1 MSELACLPY
10 SVGHSHEGVC
20 LQVQMGP
27 YRILLDCGLP
37 DEPSSRAQAS
47 SRKARWSSKPG
58 SKSEGKARS
67 QPNSPVNPSAIET
80 PIDLVL
86 CSHAHPDHAKGLLA
100 FHRTHPHIPIFGS
113 EVTAQLLP
121 LNWLGEPEPISPDL
135 CHALPWRTPIE
146 FARGLTLQ
154 LWPAGHLPGAAC
166 FLLSYAA
173 PDRTYTVFYT
183 GDFFLSNSR
192 LVEGLPLE
200 EVRGLKPDVLI
211 LEGSYGT
218 TRHPHRRQQENRL
231 AETVLRLL
239 QEGRNVLLPTPT
251 LGVGQELV
259 MLLRS
264 HHQFTGQD
272 FTVWVDPVVAAG
284 CDMYLELMPYFPSS
298 VQNFARHQPLFWDE
312 RILPRVRRI
321 PESGSIDT
329 ETPCIV
335 IGHRIADLSHYC
347 RNTSHPWTILLPESF
362 ADSIATTALKTPQ
375 TDNHPTL
382 DWLQALASEMETGQV
397 QISTYLLTTHSDA
410 TGTTQLIHNLRPQHV
425 VLIHGAVNELSDL
438 ASMEELQNR
447 YQLHL
452 PSPGNLVDFPIGETF
467 VQPAAPDVV
476 YDGEV
481 NEINDGVMVLLPETL
496 TADPRWLRF
505 GDTGVVHARWQGDDL
520 ILHGVSQHELLSEAN
535 ASLNTPYQ
543 ECCQRCIH
551 MRGQR
556 CWNSASPLYRFR
568 ITPDGYCPAFTAQTT
583 QRSQEN
589 QEGNSSEET
598 A

>member
-10 SVGHSHEGVC
+10 SVGHGHEGVC
-20 LQVQMGP
+20 LQVQIGP
-27 YRILLDCGLP
+27 YRVLLDCGLAEGVGIPP
-37 DEPSSRAQAS
+37 DPA
-47 SRKARWSSKPG
+47 G
-58 SKSEGKARS
+58 GG
-67 QPNSPVNPSAIET
+67 QPV
-80 PIDLVL
+80 DLVL
-86 CSHAHPDHAKGLLA
+86 CSHAHPDHVSGLLE
-100 FHRTHPHIPIFGS
+100 FHQTYPKVPIFAS

-121 LNWLGEPEPISPDL
+121 LNWQDSKPVPADL

-146 FARGLTLQ
+146 VAKGLTLQ

-166 FLLSYAA
+166 VLLSYVA
-173 PDRTYTVFYT
+173 PERTYTAFYT

-218 TRHPHRRQQENRL
+218 ARYPHRRQQENRL
-231 AETVLRLL
+231 ADNVFHLL
-239 QEGRNVLLPTPT
+239 QEGRSVLLPTPT
-251 LGVGQELV
+251 LGIGQELA

-272 FTVWVDPVVAAG
+272 LTVWVDPVVAAG

-321 PESGSIDT
+321 PAEGLPELDAPS
-329 ETPCIV
+329 IV
-335 IGHRIADLSHYC
+335 IGHRTSDLS
-347 RNTSHPWTILLPESF
+347 SHCSNSPYPWTILFPESF
-362 ADSIATTALKTPQ
+362 ATSIATVALQ
-375 TDNHPTL
+375 THSNDANPTL
-382 DWLQALASEMETGQV
+382 DWLQLLAPEMESGRV
-397 QISTYLLTTHSDA
+397 QIATYLLTTHSDA

-425 VLIHGAVNELSDL
+425 VFVHGDSSNLSDL
-438 ASMEELQNR
+438 ACLEDLQNR

-452 PSPGNLVDFPIGETF
+452 PSAGNSVDLPIGETF
-467 VQPAAPDVV
+467 VQPAAPDIV

-481 NEINDGVMVLLPETL
+481 TETGDGITVLLPETL
-496 TADPRWLRF
+496 TADPRWMRF
-505 GDTGVVHARWQGDDL
+505 GDTGVLQARWQGDEL
-520 ILHGVSQHELLSEAN
+520 VLHGVSQHELLSDAN
-535 ASLNTPYQ
+535 AAVNTPYQ
-543 ECCQRCIH
+543 ECCQRCVH

-556 CWNSASPLYRFR
+556 CWNTASPLYRFR
-568 ITPDGYCPAFTAQTT
+568 VTPEGYCPAFEAQSNM
-583 QRSQEN
+583 RSQPN
-589 QEGNSSEET
+589 SDSSEET

>member
-1 MSELACLPY
+1 MSDLACLPY
-10 SVGHSHEGVC
+10 SVGHGPEGVC

-27 YRILLDCGLP
+27 YQVLLDCGLA
-37 DEPSSRAQAS
+37 EGEAAFSRLVSS
-47 SRKARWSSKPG
+47 
-58 SKSEGKARS
+58 
-67 QPNSPVNPSAIET
+67 SPV
-80 PIDLVL
+80 DLVL

-100 FHRTHPHIPIFGS
+100 FHQAYPQVPIFGS

-121 LNWLGEPEPISPDL
+121 LNWLDSPNPVPPDL

-146 FARGLTLQ
+146 VAQGLSLQ

-166 FLLSYAA
+166 VLLSYAG
-173 PDRTYTVFYT
+173 PDRTHTIFYT
-183 GDFFLSNSR
+183 GDFFLSNAR

-218 TRHPHRRQQENRL
+218 ARYPHRRQQENRL
-231 AETVLRLL
+231 AETLWQLL
-239 QEGRNVLLPTPT
+239 KEGRSVLLPTPT
-251 LGVGQELV
+251 LGIGQELV

-272 FTVWVDPVVAAG
+272 VTVWVDPIVAAG

-298 VQNFARHQPLFWDE
+298 VQNFARHQSLFWDE

-321 PESGSIDT
+321 PEEGLPELDQPS
-329 ETPCIV
+329 IV
-335 IGHRIADLSHYC
+335 IGHRSVDLSHYC
-347 RNTSHPWTILLPESF
+347 RNSSHSWAVLLPESF
-362 ADSIATTALKTPQ
+362 ATTMATAALKTPQ
-375 TDNHPTL
+375 SEDPTL
-382 DWLQALASEMETGQV
+382 DWLQMLSPELESGQV
-397 QISTYLLTTHSDA
+397 QIATYLLTTHSDA

-425 VLIHGAVNELSDL
+425 VFVHGDGANLADL
-438 ASMEELQNR
+438 ACLEELQNR

-452 PSPGNLVDFPIGETF
+452 PSAGNAVDLPIGETF

-481 NEINDGVMVLLPETL
+481 SETSDGITVLLPEML

-505 GDTGVVHARWQGDDL
+505 ADTGVLQARWQGDDL
-520 ILHGVSQHELLSEAN
+520 VLHGVSQHELLSESN
-535 ASLNTPYQ
+535 AAAGTPYQ

-556 CWNSASPLYRFR
+556 CWNAASPLYRFR
-568 ITPDGYCPAFTAQTT
+568 VTPEGYCPAFEAQASS
-583 QRSQEN
+583 RSQLDSDD
-589 QEGNSSEET
+589 SSEES

>member
-1 MSELACLPY
+1 
-10 SVGHSHEGVC
+10 
-20 LQVQMGP
+20 MGP

-37 DEPSSRAQAS
+37 DEPSSRAQTS
-47 SRKARWSSKPG
+47 LPKGRWSSKSG
-58 SKSEGKARS
+58 SKKRS
-67 QPNSPVNPSAIET
+67 QPNAPVAPEAIQT

-100 FHRTHPHIPIFGS
+100 FHQANPHIPIFGS

-121 LNWLGEPEPISPDL
+121 LNWLGEDESIPSNL

-166 FLLSYAA
+166 FLLSYQA

-298 VQNFARHQPLFWDE
+298 VQNFGRHQPLFWDE

-321 PESGSIDT
+321 PESGLTET

-335 IGHRIADLSHYC
+335 IGHRTADLSPYC
-347 RNTSHPWTILLPESF
+347 RNTLHPWTVLFPESF
-362 ADSIATTALKTPQ
+362 ASSIATTALKTPQ
-375 TDNHPTL
+375 TDNNPTL
-382 DWLQALASEMETGQV
+382 DWLQALAPELESGQV

-425 VLIHGAVNELSDL
+425 VFIHGATTALADL
-438 ASMEELQNR
+438 ASLEELQNR

-452 PSPGNLVDFPIGETF
+452 PSTGNSVEFPIGETF
-467 VQPAAPDVV
+467 VQPAAPDIV
-476 YDGEV
+476 YNGEV
-481 NEINDGVMVLLPETL
+481 NETDAGIMILLPEML

-505 GDTGVVHARWQGDDL
+505 ADTGVVHARWQGDDL

-556 CWNSASPLYRFR
+556 CWNPASPLYRFR
-568 ITPDGYCPAFTAQTT
+568 ITPDGYCPAFTAQTN
-583 QRSQEN
+583 QRSQAN